1 MNRLVLIGNG
11 FDLAHGMKT
20 SYADFIHWYKAH
32 RVEMLGQEHSNVSK
46 DHLCT
51 IELKEHQALSIYI
64 SNLLWAKQNW
74 SHEDCFEYI
83 VQNTHEFKYDPS
95 RLLKRILNSI
105 ETKGWAD
112 IENDYYILLKE
123 YAFPKEAI
131 PSEEKEKKIRALNRQ
146 LEKLQDQ
153 LIQYLK
159 EVNEQKT
166 NIIDDIKEA
175 IYAPFK
181 ENDIAIAEKKHLQE
195 HVNHWGN
202 PSYDIVL
209 KDIINLY
216 APDAD
221 EYLSELNA
229 WRNKINHAVC
239 SPYISS
245 CPKAFLLPNN
255 IMFLNFNY
263 TNIVDQYIK
272 TPDSLV
278 NNHIHGEIAHPES
291 IIFGYGDELDVRYTE
306 LQELGNNDCLKNIKS
321 IRYLEAQNYRNL
333 LSFIESEPFQVLIMG
348 HSCGNS
354 DRTLLNTIFEH
365 KNCVSI
371 KPYYYITD
379 KEKGTNNYRELAQ
392 NISRNFTN
400 MKLMRDRVVNKTQCE
415 PLLKE

>member
-11 FDLAHGMKT
+11 FDLAHGLKT
-20 SYADFIHWYKAH
+20 SYADFIHWYKSH
-32 RVEMLGQEHSNVSK
+32 RVEMLGQEHSNVSN

-51 IELKEHQALSIYI
+51 IELKEHQALSINV
-64 SNLLWAKQNW
+64 SNLFWAKQNW
-74 SHEDCFEYI
+74 SHEDCFDYI
-83 VQNTHEFKYDPS
+83 VQNTHEFKYNPS

-123 YAFPKEAI
+123 YAFPTEAI
-131 PSEEKEKKIRALNRQ
+131 ASEEKEKRIRALNRQ

-195 HVNHWGN
+195 HVDHWGN

-263 TNIVDQYIK
+263 TNTVDQYIK

-379 KEKGTNNYRELAQ
+379 KEKCTNNYRKLAQ

>member
-11 FDLAHGMKT
+11 FDLAHDLRT

-32 RVEMLGQEHSNVSK
+32 RVELLGKEHSNVSS
-46 DHLCT
+46 DSLCT
-51 IELKEHQALSIYI
+51 IELKEHQALSIYT

-74 SHEDCFEYI
+74 SHEDCFDYI
-83 VQNTHEFKYDPS
+83 VQNTQEFKYDPS

-112 IENDYYILLKE
+112 IENDYYILLKD
-123 YAFPKEAI
+123 YAFPTEAI
-131 PSEEKEKKIRALNRQ
+131 ASEEKEKKIRALNRQ

-181 ENDIAIAEKKHLQE
+181 ENDIAITEKKHLQE
-195 HVNHWGN
+195 HVDHWSN

-229 WRNKINHAVC
+229 WRNKNNHAVS
-239 SPYISS
+239 SPFISS

-263 TNIVDQYIK
+263 TNTADQYIK
-272 TPDSLV
+272 KPDSLV

-291 IIFGYGDELDVRYTE
+291 IIFGYGDELDARYTE

-333 LSFIESEPFQVLIMG
+333 LSFIESDPFQVLIMG

-379 KEKGTNNYRELAQ
+379 KKKGTNNYQELAQ
-392 NISRNFTN
+392 NISRNFTD
-400 MKLMRDRVVNKTQCE
+400 MKLMRDRVVNKMQCK
-415 PLLKE
+415 PLVD

>member
-51 IELKEHQALSIYI
+51 IELKEHHALSIYI

-216 APDAD
+216 ALDAD